1 MAARLAGGSD
11 YGFKFETV
19 QLFKN
24 QTLGTGSYGAVC
36 KAKCDELPC
45 AAKLLYPVLF
55 DLNIPSQAT
64 PPNGKDAK
72 EHRQPMRRFEA
83 ECRFLSQIKHP
94 NIIQYIGTYHDPET
108 NAPVLLMELMDESL
122 THFLETAQN
131 PVLYHIQLN
140 ILHDTALALAFL
152 HTNGITHRD
161 LSSNN
166 VLLIAGSRTKVTDF
180 GMSKFA
186 DAAAPHL
193 ASITQC
199 PGTPAYMSPEALD
212 EPPVY
217 SEKLDCFSFGVLI
230 VQVITREFPKPTD
243 RFKIMEVVN
252 PSQPS
257 RRFQARVAVPELERR
272 QSHINLIPAAHHL
285 QPIVLDCLKDS
296 DVERPTAQQ
305 LCESLEQLKTTP
317 LYASSIRLIRDRDL
331 LIQTQRQTIQ
341 DKEKQLQDQRQTI
354 QQLQRQE
361 TQLQIVE
368 QEVAQLSQEVQTK
381 TQVIQQLRRQ
391 NGQLSTQQQLQQ
403 EVQQLKQQVQSSEEL
418 VAEFQQGMTDKKDR
432 QIEQLQTQL
441 QRLEL
446 KSDQQPEV
454 GKKTAWKVLKLSWRK
469 GPKAPTTMS
478 RGSSTIVGN
487 AVYINP
493 FGSPDVYAFHCNTL
507 QWSTLPQ
514 CPYIDSTLTTIDN
527 KLTAVGGSD
536 PNSLYTPTNKVITHC
551 DQKWVE
557 LYPPMLTERCW
568 AAVLSTTTHVVVIGG
583 MGWLNTTEVLN
594 IGTKQWSTASPLPYG
609 IGLATTTLC
618 GETLYLMGGYT
629 DSNSDY
635 SVISCQLRDLLEQST
650 LSIQRQPS
658 SSTATLSKVWQ
669 NIPDL
674 PVEYSTCATIQGH
687 VLAIGGIDKLGKSSS
702 IIYRYVQQRNEW
714 IVVNNNMMIAR
725 SSCLAT
731 VLPDNDLLVVGG
743 YNDSGNKT
751 EISTIA

>member
-1 MAARLAGGSD
+1 MSERRKLCITSSPMGARLAVGGNAE
-11 YGFKFETV
+11 FKFETV

-55 DLNIPSQAT
+55 DLNILSQAT

-108 NAPVLLMELMDESL
+108 NALVLLMELMDESL

-131 PVLYHIQLN
+131 PMLYHIQLN

-152 HTNGITHRD
+152 HTNGIIHRD

-166 VLLIAGSRTKVTDF
+166 VLLIAGSRAKVTDF

-186 DAAAPHL
+186 DAAAPRL

-199 PGTPAYMSPEALD
+199 PGTPVYMSPEALD

-243 RFKIMEVVN
+243 RFQTRELFDPQF
-252 PSQPS
+252 PSQ
-257 RRFQARVAVPELERR
+257 RIRAHVVVPELDRR
-272 QSHINLIPAAHHL
+272 QSHISLIPAAHSL
-285 QPIVLDCLKDS
+285 RPISLDCLKDS

-305 LCESLEQLKTTP
+305 LCKRLQQLKTTP

-361 TQLQIVE
+361 RQLQIVE
-368 QEVAQLSQEVQTK
+368 QEVVQLRQEVQTK
-381 TQVIQQLRRQ
+381 TQENQQLR
-391 NGQLSTQQQLQQ
+391 
-403 EVQQLKQQVQSSEEL
+403 
-418 VAEFQQGMTDKKDR
+418 R

-441 QRLEL
+441 HQLEL
-446 KSDQQPEV
+446 KSDQQQLQPEV
-454 GKKTAWKVLKLSWRK
+454 GKKTALELSWRK
-469 GPKAPTTMS
+469 GPKAPTAMT
-478 RGSSTIVGN
+478 RGSSTIIGN
-487 AVYINP
+487 TAYFNP
-493 FGSPDVYAFHCNTL
+493 HNSQDVYAFHCNTS

-514 CPYIDSTLTTIDN
+514 CPYRDSTLTSIN
-527 KLTAVGGSD
+527 RKLTTIGGMN
-536 PNSLYTPTNKVITHC
+536 PFTCTNKVFTHR

-557 LYPPMLTERCW
+557 LYPPMPTERDE
-568 AAVLSTTTHVVVIGG
+568 AAVLSTITHVVVMGG
-583 MGWLNTTEVLN
+583 ASWGWFINTTEILN
-594 IGTKQWSTASPLPYG
+594 IETKQWSTASPLPYK
-609 IGLATTTLC
+609 IYKATTTLC

-629 DSNSDY
+629 DSNDNH

-658 SSTATLSKVWQ
+658 SSTATHSKVWQ

-674 PVEYSTCATIQGH
+674 PVWTSACATIQGH
-687 VLAIGGIDKLGKSSS
+687 VLAIGGEDKQGKSSS
-702 IIYRYVQQRNEW
+702 VIYRYVQQKNEW
-714 IVVNNNMMIAR
+714 TVVNNNMMIAR
-725 SSCLAT
+725 SKCLTT
-731 VLPDNDLLVVGG
+731 VLPDNNLLVVGG
-743 YNDSGNKT
+743 YNDSERTDET
-751 EISTIA
+751 EISTVVQHRDTHFSSLRSHRKTNGY

>member
-1 MAARLAGGSD
+1 MSERRKLCITSSPMGARLAVGGNAE
-11 YGFKFETV
+11 FKFETV

-55 DLNIPSQAT
+55 DLNILSQAT

-108 NAPVLLMELMDESL
+108 NALVLLMELMDESL

-131 PVLYHIQLN
+131 PMLYHIQLN

-152 HTNGITHRD
+152 HTNGIIHRD

-166 VLLIAGSRTKVTDF
+166 VLLIAGSRAKVTDF

-186 DAAAPHL
+186 DAAAPRL

-199 PGTPAYMSPEALD
+199 PGTPVYMSPEALD

-243 RFKIMEVVN
+243 RFQTRELFDPQF
-252 PSQPS
+252 PSQ
-257 RRFQARVAVPELERR
+257 RIRAHVVVPELDRR
-272 QSHINLIPAAHHL
+272 QSHISLIPAAHSL
-285 QPIVLDCLKDS
+285 RPISLDCLKDS

-305 LCESLEQLKTTP
+305 LCKRLQQLKTTP

-368 QEVAQLSQEVQTK
+368 QENIQLDKRCKQNKQE
-381 TQVIQQLRRQ
+381 
-391 NGQLSTQQQLQQ
+391 NQQLQ
-403 EVQQLKQQVQSSEEL
+403 
-418 VAEFQQGMTDKKDR
+418 R

-446 KSDQQPEV
+446 KSNQQPLQPEV
-454 GKKTAWKVLKLSWRK
+454 GKKTALELSWRK
-469 GPKAPTTMS
+469 GPKAPTAMT
-478 RGSSTIVGN
+478 RGSSTIIGN
-487 AVYINP
+487 TAYFNP
-493 FGSPDVYAFHCNTL
+493 HNSQDVYAFHCNTS

-514 CPYIDSTLTTIDN
+514 CPYRDSTLTSIN
-527 KLTAVGGSD
+527 RKLTTIGGMN
-536 PNSLYTPTNKVITHC
+536 PFTCTNKVFTH
-551 DQKWVE
+551 DDKRWVE
-557 LYPPMLTERCW
+557 LYPPMPTERDE
-568 AAVLSTTTHVVVIGG
+568 AAVLSTITHVVVMGG
-583 MGWLNTTEVLN
+583 ASWGWFINTTEILN
-594 IGTKQWSTASPLPYG
+594 IETKQWSTASPLPYK
-609 IGLATTTLC
+609 IYKATTTLC

-629 DSNSDY
+629 DSNDNH

-658 SSTATLSKVWQ
+658 SSTATHSKVWQ

-674 PVEYSTCATIQGH
+674 PVWTSACATVQGH
-687 VLAIGGIDKLGKSSS
+687 VLAIGGEDKQGKSSS
-702 IIYRYVQQRNEW
+702 VIYRYVQQKNEW
-714 IVVNNNMMIAR
+714 TVVNNNMMIAR
-725 SSCLAT
+725 SKCLTT
-731 VLPDNDLLVVGG
+731 VLPDNNLLVVGG
-743 YNDSGNKT
+743 YNDSERTDET
-751 EISTIA
+751 EISTVVQHRDTHFSSLRSHRKTNGY